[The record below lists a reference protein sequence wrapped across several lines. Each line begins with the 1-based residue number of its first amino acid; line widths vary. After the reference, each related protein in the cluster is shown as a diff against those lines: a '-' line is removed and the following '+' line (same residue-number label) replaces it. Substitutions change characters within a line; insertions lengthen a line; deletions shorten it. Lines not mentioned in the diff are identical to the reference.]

1 MASSIGL
8 IMRGNTLFQ
17 GGEVQVLDR
26 LDLLEELVEHTGLG
40 EELDTLQGQRVV
52 LILYDVLLRL
62 QIQHM
67 QLQHGTNTR
76 MLLNKTHP
84 NRLLNK

>member
-1 MASSIGL
+1 
-8 IMRGNTLFQ
+8 MRGNTLFQ